1 MCPIMNVPLLSLK
14 IYIIIINLIYIYA
27 VMKKANRFTEICGC
41 LGGPDQMILQA
52 RCSSPMIYTNTVFI
66 LFNSTPINDELM
78 VFR

>member
-1 MCPIMNVPLLSLK
+1 
-14 IYIIIINLIYIYA
+14 
-27 VMKKANRFTEICGC
+27 MKKANRFTEICGC

-52 RCSSPMIYTNTVFI
+52 RCSSPVIYTNTVFI